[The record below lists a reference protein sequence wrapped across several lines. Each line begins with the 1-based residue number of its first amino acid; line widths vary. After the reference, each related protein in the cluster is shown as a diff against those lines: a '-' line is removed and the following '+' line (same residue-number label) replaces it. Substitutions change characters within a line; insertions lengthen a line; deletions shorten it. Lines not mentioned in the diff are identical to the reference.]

1 MTATHGF
8 VAWLARYY
16 DKLIALVALV
26 GMVGALSMLLLGK
39 SREASEVQA
48 YASRIASLKPENPEV
63 EPISLSAYSN
73 ALAYLNRPYRIPID
87 SNRQAGFFIPETRVW
102 CANRDCLAL
111 LARTAT
117 ECPVCQTAQPAEP
130 TEVAGYDGDGGGIPD
145 AWERTYG
152 LNPLDPADDRLDSD
166 GDGFDNLAEF
176 KAGTDPTDPKSH
188 PDLLGLIR
196 VEKIVATRL
205 PIKFMGATR
214 LPNGQHRCQINMWE
228 GGRKQAT
235 SYFVLEG
242 EPIGKT
248 EYNLLRYIETSEKR
262 ISPVTGTAMTFI
274 DKRVEI
280 GRGDKV
286 IKLKLDENAV
296 EADYRITLV
305 QTLDGSRF
313 EVAGDGEFKVGDKK
327 YRVISVDNQATAVV
341 LRSDADE
348 VDVTIPK
355 L

>member
-1 MTATHGF
+1 LTATHGF
-8 VAWLARYY
+8 VALLTRYY
-16 DKLIALVALV
+16 DKLIALVAFACLIGV
-26 GMVGALSMLLLGK
+26 LSILLLGK
-39 SREASEVQA
+39 GREASEAQA
-48 YASRIASLKPENPEV
+48 YSNRIDSLKPENPEV
-63 EPISLSAYSN
+63 EAISLVAYSN
-73 ALAYLNRPYRIPID
+73 AMANLDRPYRIPID
-87 SNRQAGFFIPETRVW
+87 STRQAGFFIPETRIW

-111 LARTAT
+111 LPRAAT
-117 ECPVCQTAQPAEP
+117 ECPVCQTVQPPEP

-145 AWERTYG
+145 AWERKYG
-152 LNPLDPADDRLDSD
+152 LNPHDPADDRLDSD

-176 KAGTDPTDPKSH
+176 KADTDPTDPKSH

-196 VEKIVATRL
+196 VERIVATRL

-228 GGRKQAT
+228 GGQQQAT
-235 SYFVLEG
+235 TYFVLEG

-248 EYNLLRYIETSEKR
+248 EFKLLRYHETPEKR
-262 ISPVTGTAMTFI
+262 ISPVTGTPMTFI
-274 DKRVEI
+274 DKMVEI
-280 GRGDKV
+280 GRGGKV

-296 EADYRITLV
+296 EADYKITLV